1 MSELNYQ
8 QEVRGYLKGFA
19 LAFLLTIVPF
29 GVVVW
34 GTFGSGRTLI
44 FLGICAL
51 VQLAVQMRY
60 FMHIDLSRQKRED
73 LQLILFSTLLLIMM
87 AGGTIWIIGNL
98 GMRM

>member
-1 MSELNYQ
+1 MTDLNYQ
-8 QEVRGYLKGFA
+8 QEVRGYLKGFTLA
-19 LAFLLTIVPF
+19 LLLTIVPF

-34 GTFGSGRTLI
+34 GTFGAGRTLV
-44 FLGICAL
+44 FLGFCAL
-51 VQLAVQMRY
+51 GQFIVQMRY

-73 LQLILFSTLLLIMM
+73 LQLILFSTLLLVMM